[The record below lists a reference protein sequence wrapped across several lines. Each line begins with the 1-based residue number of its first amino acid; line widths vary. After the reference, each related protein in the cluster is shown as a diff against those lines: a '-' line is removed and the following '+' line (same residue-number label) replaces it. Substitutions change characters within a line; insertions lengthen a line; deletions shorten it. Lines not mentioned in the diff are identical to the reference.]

1 MLETLAPM
9 AGWPL
14 YGILFIYGLAKLL
27 REIRMLLKEL
37 RQWRKAPA
45 KNQKPARK
53 IRQKPR

>member
-14 YGILFIYGLAKLL
+14 YGILLIYGLAKLF

-37 RQWRKAPA
+37 RQWREATA